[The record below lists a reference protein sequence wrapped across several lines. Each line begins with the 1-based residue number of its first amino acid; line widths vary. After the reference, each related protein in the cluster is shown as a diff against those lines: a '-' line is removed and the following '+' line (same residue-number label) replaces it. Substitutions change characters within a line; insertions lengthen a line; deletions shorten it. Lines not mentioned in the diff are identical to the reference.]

1 MAEPQDQKPT
11 LDNFFYKKAGFLK
24 LNNHGGHSSFVFPHL
39 CLAKSK
45 VCLPYDIIIPKKKDF
60 LNLCRI

>member
-24 LNNHGGHSSFVFPHL
+24 LNNHGGHSSL
-39 CLAKSK
+39 C
-45 VCLPYDIIIPKKKDF
+45 IPTFMLGEK
-60 LNLCRI
+60 